1 MGFFQNLKDDL
12 SEAMNELIGEDIL
25 NEGEEKE
32 EEILIPGAED
42 SEDETDIDAL
52 ADLIIKASEVTE
64 DAEDKEDVIEQE
76 ELIILPK
83 SETEEM
89 AEPEEAFEEE
99 MPEEDFE
106 EVEELSEISE
116 EEEADID
123 IEKLLQSNATIGELI
138 GAEELTD
145 INEESELTEAIEEI
159 SEIEEVAITDVGT
172 DESVHPEM
180 IATKEE
186 CVEEETET
194 EEAVKIAE
202 GEKEAKTIM
211 AEAEK
216 IVDIEKEERVVS
228 DETTIITK
236 GTTIRGD
243 LEADGN
249 IELCGTVIGNVSA
262 LGKLDILGNITGNSK
277 AKEIY
282 AENAKVNGSIS
293 ADGSVKIGQ
302 SSVIIGDVFATGA
315 VIAGAVKGDLDVHG
329 PVILD
334 SSAIV
339 KGNIKSQSVQINN
352 GAVIEGM
359 CCQCYATVNPSSFF
373 EVFEDESGKD
383 K

>member
-89 AEPEEAFEEE
+89 AEPEEAFEE
-99 MPEEDFE
+99 
-106 EVEELSEISE
+106 VEELSEIS

-145 INEESELTEAIEEI
+145 INEESELIEEIEEI

-186 CVEEETET
+186 CVEEEAET
-194 EEAVKIAE
+194 EETEKIAE

-216 IVDIEKEERVVS
+216 IVDTEKEERAVS

>member
-89 AEPEEAFEEE
+89 AEPEE
-99 MPEEDFE
+99 DFE

-145 INEESELTEAIEEI
+145 INEESELTEEIEEI
-159 SEIEEVAITDVGT
+159 SEIEEVVITDVGT

-186 CVEEETET
+186 CVEEEPET
-194 EEAVKIAE
+194 EEAEKIAE
-202 GEKEAKTIM
+202 GEKEAVEIM
-211 AEAEK
+211 AETEK
-216 IVDIEKEERVVS
+216 IVDTEKEERAVS

-277 AKEIY
+277 AQEIY

>member
-32 EEILIPGAED
+32 EEILIPEAEE

-64 DAEDKEDVIEQE
+64 DTEFTKEQE

-83 SETEEM
+83 NEAEEVLD
-89 AEPEEAFEEE
+89 AEAFTEAEELA
-99 MPEEDFE
+99 
-106 EVEELSEISE
+106 EVEELAEISE
-116 EEEADID
+116 EEEEDID
-123 IEKLLQSNATIGELI
+123 IEKLLMSNATIGELI
-138 GAEELTD
+138 GAEDATD
-145 INEESELTEAIEEI
+145 ENEEAESIEEI
-159 SEIEEVAITDVGT
+159 EDIATTDVAT
-172 DESVHPEM
+172 EESVHLEM
-180 IATKEE
+180 IEPKAEIAAKEPE
-186 CVEEETET
+186 TEDIAEEVREEEE
-194 EEAVKIAE
+194 
-202 GEKEAKTIM
+202 IM
-211 AEAEK
+211 AETEK
-216 IVDIEKEERVVS
+216 IIDIEKEERAVS